1 MKGVLV
7 IDMPPT
13 CWDCPVCSEGYCMA
27 DVSIE
32 NKDFETSRDARCPLK
47 EMPQEKEYREIPHSL
62 DLDGMRKRSRDL
74 YLHRLDVDNSYVMG
88 WNECIEE
95 IER

>member
-47 EMPQEKEYREIPHSL
+47 EVPKRKGLFTEMHEYDTDIHYEI
-62 DLDGMRKRSRDL
+62 
-74 YLHRLDVDNSYVMG
+74 G
-88 WNECIEE
+88 WNACVDYLEGDDDGS
-95 IER
+95 

>member
-32 NKDFETSRDARCPLK
+32 NKDFESSRDARCPLK
-47 EMPQEKEYREIPHSL
+47 EMPNKMIPEMVM
-62 DLDGMRKRSRDL
+62 G
-74 YLHRLDVDNSYVMG
+74 NSYAEGIVKG
-88 WNECIEE
+88 WNDCVDYLEGEE
-95 IER
+95 E